1 MRSVFVAFSSLLITI
16 CLLLLAPRAFGQGAN
31 GTITGTVTD
40 PTGSAV
46 PGANVEARNIETGA
60 IYSGATT
67 AVGNYA
73 IPNVPVGTYELT
85 VKVSG
90 FKTYTHAN
98 LVMAAAQVLREDIP
112 LQVGETS
119 ESITVEAQAS
129 LLKTEGGELGDNVT
143 VEQMVDSPLLGIG
156 TVNSGTSGV
165 RNPYNVLQTL
175 PGVTGYN
182 AGGTVG
188 GPIVVNGLGGAQP
201 GNGFTVSLTETMR
214 IEGQDATSQ
223 IFGNYVYTQMAQ
235 PNADAIQEVAFQ
247 TSNYAAEVGQAGTA
261 VINMTMKSGTNQYH
275 GTGFDY
281 FVNEDLNAGDPF
293 TVNTAGT
300 GKERPRN
307 RRNDFGG
314 TLGGPIIIPKLYN
327 GKNKTFFF
335 FAYEQ
340 YLESSLLTFT
350 DTVPT
355 TAFQNGDFSA
365 ISANGNC
372 SLCAAYG
379 IPTTSLGMDAL
390 GRPMYANEIYD
401 PTTRGINPANGLG
414 YANPYPNNVI
424 PKSAFSQSSLAFQA
438 LFPQPQNSNLINN
451 YNGSIGGNRYTA
463 IPSIKIDQVI
473 SDKDKLSFYWSRIN
487 TESQYSE
494 PYGNADGLPPEIGGY
509 RGTFIPSYTTRLNY
523 DRTISPTLLLHLGA
537 GYYHTSFSDR
547 APFLKFNPS
556 AFDLS
561 GFVQDRQFPSVTGM
575 CIAAPFGAVG
585 CSGYGGMQNIGTSG
599 QIQGQ
604 NYEEKPSFNANATW
618 VHGNHTFKIGAELYL
633 EQVYTGAFSGVTL
646 AVASQAGTPVATAQ
660 PFIPTFS
667 LNGFNQGFNYASF
680 LLGDYASTTQAPNEF
695 TREGNQQW
703 GLFIQD
709 SWKVTRR
716 LTVNYGLRWD
726 YATPQHEQYG
736 RLGQLNPTVPN
747 ANANGELGATQYA
760 STCNCPFYKSA
771 YPYALG
777 PRLSVAYQIDPK
789 TVFRGG
795 WGINYQFVSNPAG
808 ATIGTNG
815 VYPLAGINPY
825 VNIATPGAIVQPT
838 WPVTDPNIYP
848 PPGTVGIPGV
858 STPYV
863 PDGNENRPP
872 RINQWSAGFQ
882 REVTKD
888 FIVEASYVANRGVWL
903 PSGPL
908 GFLSQISPQKYAS
921 YHLYPYPGTG
931 PCSSGSGV
939 CASSSYNNYADFLL
953 TTQPISSPAV
963 ISTMAQR
970 GITNLLPYASF
981 NTGNTL
987 ESTLYPFPQF
997 GALEPSNS
1005 PTGNSKYDSLQIK
1018 ATKRISHGLQA
1029 NGNFTWGQGFL
1040 RPVQQDFFNT
1050 KASVWQLQ
1058 QIPPLNLNF
1067 NAIYTVP
1074 KAGFISNKALQYAA
1088 RDWQIGWY
1096 SNYQSG
1102 QFLAPPV
1109 SPTLNLLPS
1118 EEIRVPG
1125 QPLYAPGVNINNLS
1139 TYNAATTQV
1148 LNPNAWAPCP
1158 VNSTCAA
1165 ANITNGFFGPQTNA
1179 TVYYKDFRAP
1189 RTPTENANFGRN
1201 FRFGPEGK
1209 FNLFIR
1215 AEFVNI
1221 FNRTLMPAPNTGTGA
1236 FAVYPQNPVLRA
1248 PNGTILAGW
1257 GAFGGG
1263 AVAPPPGSIT
1273 NANPPYLL
1281 GRSGTLIARFSF

>member
-1 MRSVFVAFSSLLITI
+1 MRSVFVAAGSLLLVTLG
-16 CLLLLAPRAFGQGAN
+16 LLLPAPFAFGQGAN
-31 GTITGTVTD
+31 ATITGTITD
-40 PTGSAV
+40 PTGLPVAA
-46 PGANVEARNIETGA
+46 ANVEARNTDTGA
-60 IYSGATT
+60 VYTGAST
-67 AVGNYA
+67 AAGNYA
-73 IPNVPVGTYELT
+73 ITNLPVGTYELT
-85 VKVSG
+85 VKVPG
-90 FKTYTHAN
+90 FKTYNHTN
-98 LVMAAAQVLREDIP
+98 LAMAAAQVLKEDIP
-112 LQVGETS
+112 LEVGATT

-129 LLKTEGGELGDNVT
+129 LLKTEGGEQGDNVT

-156 TVNSGTSGV
+156 TINSGTSGV

-188 GPIVVNGLGGAQP
+188 GPMVVNGLGGA
-201 GNGFTVSLTETMR
+201 NGFTVSLTETMR

-247 TSNYAAEVGQAGTA
+247 TSNYAPEVGQAGSA

-281 FVNEDLNAGDPF
+281 FVNEFLNAGDPF
-293 TVNTAGT
+293 TVNTDGV
-300 GKERPRN
+300 GKVTPRN

-314 TLGGPIIIPKLYN
+314 TMGGPVSIPKLYN
-327 GKNKTFFF
+327 GKNRTFFF
-335 FAYEQ
+335 FAYEE
-340 YLESSLLTFT
+340 YLESNQLTFS

-355 TAFQNGDFSA
+355 AAFRNGDFSA
-365 ISANGNC
+365 ISANGTC
-372 SLCAAYG
+372 SLCAANG
-379 IPTTSLGMDAL
+379 IPTTPLGVDAL

-401 PTTRGINPANGLG
+401 PNTRGVNPANGLG
-414 YANPYPNNVI
+414 YANPFPGNII
-424 PKSAFSQSSLAFQA
+424 PASRFSASSLAFEA

-451 YNGSIGGNRYTA
+451 YNGSILSHRYTA
-463 IPSIKIDQVI
+463 IPSIKVDQII
-473 SDKDKLSFYWSRIN
+473 SSKDKLSFYWSRIN
-487 TESQYSE
+487 TQSQIAT
-494 PYGNADGLPPEIGGY
+494 PYGNADGLPEEIGGY

-547 APFLKFNPS
+547 APFLDFNPS
-556 AFDLS
+556 AFDLT

-575 CIAAPFGAVG
+575 CVAAPFGAVG
-585 CSGYGGMQNIGTSG
+585 CGGYGGMQNIGTAG
-599 QIQGQ
+599 QIQSQ
-604 NYEEKPSFNANATW
+604 NYEEKPSFNANTTW
-618 VHGNHTFKIGAELYL
+618 VHGSHTFKLGAELYL

-646 AVASQAGTPVATAQ
+646 ATASAAGTPVATAQ

-667 LNGFNQGFNYASF
+667 LNGYSQGFNYASF

-695 TREGNQQW
+695 TREGHQQW

-709 SWKVTRR
+709 SWKVTRK

-726 YATPQHEQYG
+726 YATPEREQYG
-736 RLGQLNPTVPN
+736 RLGQLDATAPN
-747 ANANGELGATQYA
+747 ANANGELGATRYA
-760 STCNCPFYKSA
+760 NTCNCPFYKSA
-771 YPYALG
+771 YPYAIG
-777 PRLSVAYQIDPK
+777 PRFSVAYQIDPK

-795 WGINYQFVSNPAG
+795 WGVNYQFVANPAG

-825 VNIATPGAIVQPT
+825 VNIATPGAIVTPT
-838 WPVTDPNIYP
+838 WPVTNPNIYP

-863 PDGNENRPP
+863 PDANENRPP
-872 RINQWSAGFQ
+872 RINQWSVGFQ
-882 REVTKD
+882 REITKD
-888 FIVEASYVANRGVWL
+888 FILEASYVANRAAWL

-931 PCSSGSGV
+931 PCSSGGGV
-939 CASSSYNNYADFLL
+939 CPSTTYNNYADFLL
-953 TTQPISSPAV
+953 TTQPINSPQV
-963 ISTMAQR
+963 ISTMAAR

-981 NTGNTL
+981 NPFNTL

-1005 PTGNSKYDSLQIK
+1005 PTGGSKYDSLQIK
-1018 ATKRISHGLQA
+1018 ATKRFSHGLQA

-1040 RPVQQDFFNT
+1040 RPVRQDFFNPEG
-1050 KASVWQLQ
+1050 SQWQLQ

-1074 KAGFISNKALQYAA
+1074 RAEFISNKFLQYAA
-1088 RDWQIGWY
+1088 KDWQIGWY

-1102 QFLAPPV
+1102 AFLAPPV

-1158 VNSTCAA
+1158 IDTVCAGG
-1165 ANITNGFFGPQTNA
+1165 NLTNGFFGPQTNA

-1189 RTPTENANFGRN
+1189 RTPTENLNFGRN
-1201 FRFGPEGK
+1201 FRFGPEGR

-1215 AEFVNI
+1215 AEFVNV
-1221 FNRTLMPAPNTGTGA
+1221 FNRTLMPAPSTA
-1236 FAVYPQNPVLRA
+1236 YVPQNPLVRA
-1248 PNGTILAGW
+1248 GPGNAPIVFGF
-1257 GAFGGG
+1257 GAFGGSAVDPTPG
-1263 AVAPPPGSIT
+1263 AIT
-1273 NANPPYLL
+1273 SATPPYLL
-1281 GRSGTLIARFSF
+1281 GRTGTLIARFNF

>member
-1 MRSVFVAFSSLLITI
+1 MRSVFVAAGSLL
-16 CLLLLAPRAFGQGAN
+16 CLLLLASLAFGQGAN
-31 GTITGTVTD
+31 GTITGTITD
-40 PTGSAV
+40 PTGLAV
-46 PGANVEARNIETGA
+46 AGANVEARNTETGA
-60 IYSGATT
+60 AYSGASTS
-67 AVGNYA
+67 AGNYA

-85 VKVSG
+85 VKVPG
-90 FKTYTHAN
+90 FKTYAHPN
-98 LVMAAAQVLREDIP
+98 LALAAAQVLREDIP
-112 LQVGETS
+112 LQVGETT

-129 LLKTEGGELGDNVT
+129 LLKTETGELGDNVT
-143 VEQMVDSPLLGIG
+143 VEQMLDSPLLGIG
-156 TVNSGTSGV
+156 TVNSGSSGV

-175 PGVTGYN
+175 PGVTGYS
-182 AGGTVG
+182 AGN
-188 GPIVVNGLGGAQP
+188 PMVVNGLGGTQP

-235 PNADAIQEVAFQ
+235 PNADAIQEVALQ
-247 TSNYAAEVGQAGTA
+247 TSNYAPEVGQAGTA

-293 TVNTAGT
+293 TTNPEGT
-300 GKERPRN
+300 GKVRPRN

-314 TLGGPIIIPKLYN
+314 TLGGPVIIPKLYN

-335 FAYEQ
+335 FAYEE
-340 YLESSLLTFT
+340 YLENNQLTFN

-355 TAFQNGDFSA
+355 PAFLNGDFSA
-365 ISANGNC
+365 ISPNGNC
-372 SLCAAYG
+372 SLCAANG
-379 IPTTSLGMDAL
+379 IPTTSLGNDAL

-401 PTTRGINPANGLG
+401 PNTRAINPANGLG
-414 YANPYPNNVI
+414 YANPFPGNII
-424 PKSAFSQSSLAFQA
+424 PMSRFSASSLAFQK
-438 LFPQPQNSNLINN
+438 LFPAAQNSNLTNN
-451 YNGSIGGNRYTA
+451 YNGNIGSHRYTA
-463 IPSIKIDQVI
+463 IPSIKMDQII
-473 SDKDKLSFYWSRIN
+473 SSKDKLSFYWSRIN
-487 TESQYSE
+487 TQSQVAI
-494 PYGNADGLPPEIGGY
+494 PYGNADGLPEEIGGY

-523 DRTISPTLLLHLGA
+523 DRTVSPTLLLHLGA
-537 GYYHTSFSDR
+537 GYLHTSFSDK

-556 AFDLS
+556 AFDLT

-575 CIAAPFGAVG
+575 CVAAPFGAVG
-585 CSGYGGMQNIGTSG
+585 CSGYGGMQNIGTAA

-618 VHGNHTFKIGAELYL
+618 VHGNHTFKVGAELYL
-633 EQVYTGAFSGVTL
+633 EQGYTGAFSGVTL
-646 AVASQAGTPVATAQ
+646 AVASPAGTPVATAQ
-660 PFIPTFS
+660 PFTPQFS
-667 LNGFNQGFNYASF
+667 LNGFNQGFNYGSF
-680 LLGDYASTTQAPNEF
+680 LLGDYASTTQAPPEF
-695 TREGNQQW
+695 TRTGNQQW
-703 GLFIQD
+703 GLFLQD
-709 SWKVTRR
+709 SWKVTRK

-736 RLGQLNPTVPN
+736 RWGQLNPTAPN
-747 ANANGELGATQYA
+747 ANADGRLGAVQYA
-760 STCNCPFYKSA
+760 SNCNCPFYKSA
-771 YPYALG
+771 YPYAIG

-795 WGINYQFVSNPAG
+795 WGINYQSVGNPAG

-863 PDGNENRPP
+863 PDANENRPP
-872 RINQWSAGFQ
+872 RINQFSVGVQ
-882 REVTKD
+882 REITKD
-888 FIVEASYVANRGVWL
+888 FVLEASYVGNRAVWL

-908 GFLSQISPQKYAS
+908 GFLSQTSPQKYAS

-939 CASSSYNNYADFLL
+939 CASSSYDNYSDFLL
-953 TTQPISSPAV
+953 TTQPINSPQV
-963 ISTMAQR
+963 INTMAKR
-970 GITNLLPYASF
+970 GITNLLPYPSF
-981 NTGNTL
+981 NTFNSL
-987 ESTLYPFPQF
+987 QSILYPFPQF

-1005 PTGNSKYDSLQIK
+1005 PTGNSKYDSLQIR

-1029 NGNFTWGQGFL
+1029 SGNFTWAQGFL
-1040 RPVQQDFFNT
+1040 RPVQQDLFNP
-1050 KASVWQLQ
+1050 KASQWQLQ

-1074 KAGFISNKALQYAA
+1074 KAEFIPKYLQYAA
-1088 RDWQIGWY
+1088 KDWQIGWY

-1102 QFLAPPV
+1102 AFLAPPV

-1125 QPLYAPGVNINNLS
+1125 QPLYAPGVNINNLG

-1158 VNSTCAA
+1158 VDTTCAA
-1165 ANITNGFFGPQTNA
+1165 ANVTNGFFGPQTNS
-1179 TVYYKDFRAP
+1179 TVFYKDFRAP
-1189 RTPTENANFGRN
+1189 RTPTENLNFGRN
-1201 FRFGPEGK
+1201 FRFGNEGR

-1215 AEFVNI
+1215 AEFVNV

-1236 FAVYPQNPVLRA
+1236 FPVYPQQPVIRA
-1248 PNGTILAGW
+1248 GPGNSPIIFGW
-1257 GAFGGG
+1257 GAVSGVFNTPG
-1263 AVAPPPGSIT
+1263 AIT
-1273 NANPPYLL
+1273 SAVPPYLQ
-1281 GRSGTLIARFSF
+1281 GRSGTLIARFQF